1 MKLILAVVQ
10 DEDGHKVLNELRSNN
25 FGATK
30 LSSTGG
36 FLRAGNTTL
45 MVGVEEEKLEKAIE
59 IIKNQSKCRK
69 QIVSST
75 ITPDDAVGIFVN
87 YPIEVVVGGATIFV
101 MNIERFEKV

>member
-10 DEDGHKVLNELRSNN
+10 DEDSHKVLNELRSNN

-45 MVGVEEEKLEKAIE
+45 IVGVEEEKLEKAIE
-59 IIKNQSKCRK
+59 IIKKQSKSRK
-69 QIVSST
+69 QFVSST
-75 ITPDDAVGIFVN
+75 ITPGDALGILVN

-101 MNIERFEKV
+101 IDIERFEKV